1 MGDDLE
7 DAKGTETMV
16 GSSISFY
23 SKFGRVLLEHITGS
37 LARRK
42 RACGLRFIHELTPGE
57 RAWGNFLTLESF
69 GGLPVFI
76 KVRRYIGRLW

>member
-23 SKFGRVLLEHITGS
+23 SKFGHVLLERITGS
-37 LARRK
+37 LACRK
-42 RACGLRFIHELTPGE
+42 QACGLRFIHELTPGE
-57 RAWGNFLTLESF
+57 RAWGNTLTLANFWVSF
-69 GGLPVFI
+69 GVHKGTHG
-76 KVRRYIGRLW
+76 YIGRL